1 MPFNDK
7 VNLSVSYVS
16 PTSFD
21 HGSGNNEAH
30 RAARKRGVISHEMQ
44 NRLRHL
50 KDDTNT
56 AKHRD
61 FGSSQSQK

>member
-7 VNLSVSYVS
+7 INLNVSYVS
-16 PTSFD
+16 PASFD
-21 HGSGNNEAH
+21 HGSGHNEAH
-30 RAARKRGVISHEMQ
+30 RAARKRSVICHEMQ
-44 NRLRHL
+44 NGLRHL
-50 KDDTNT
+50 NDEANT